1 MRTRS
6 TNPRA
11 YGGRFANTGARHTKN
26 TARAAA
32 ERIASGRSSPRSLQ
46 RVFRTYVGVGPK
58 WIIRLY
64 RIKEAAARIEDGNVT
79 TWADLALRLGYAD
92 QAHFVDDFRRII
104 GRPPARYAGAIHR
117 STARFMDSS
126 IPGSGIHDQ

>member
-1 MRTRS
+1 
-6 TNPRA
+6 
-11 YGGRFANTGARHTKN
+11 
-26 TARAAA
+26 
-32 ERIASGRSSPRSLQ
+32 
-46 RVFRTYVGVGPK
+46 VGPK